1 MKKERYN
8 LFTKNEYYIV
18 IVIEIMTT
26 NIGLSTLTLILSM

>member
-8 LFTKNEYYIV
+8 LFTINEYY

-26 NIGLSTLTLILSM
+26 NIGLSHYS